1 MQLYEPLNLMDW
13 ADSNASFLKQ
23 EVDRDI
29 TILITEVDLIILKV
43 QIEWV

>member
-1 MQLYEPLNLMDW
+1 VATLLAYTLKDNRQALRT
-13 ADSNASFLKQ
+13 FLKQ
-23 EVDRDI
+23 EVDREI